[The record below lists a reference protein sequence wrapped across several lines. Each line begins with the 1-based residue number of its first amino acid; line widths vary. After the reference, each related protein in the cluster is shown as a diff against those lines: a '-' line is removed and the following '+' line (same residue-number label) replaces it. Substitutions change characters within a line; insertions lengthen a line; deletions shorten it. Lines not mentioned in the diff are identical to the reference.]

1 MTKEEVV
8 NKINV
13 FLIEDFEID
22 ENLLVPENK
31 IVDDIGIDSL
41 DIVDIVVRVNEIFG
55 FKLEKSELTNVKT
68 LEEFYNLVYSHV
80 Q

>member
-8 NKINV
+8 NKINA

>member
-8 NKINV
+8 NKVNT

-22 ENLLVPENK
+22 ESLLVPENK

-41 DIVDIVVRVNEIFG
+41 DIVDIIVRVNEIFG
-55 FKLEKSELTNVKT
+55 FKLEKSELAKVKT

-80 Q
+80 E